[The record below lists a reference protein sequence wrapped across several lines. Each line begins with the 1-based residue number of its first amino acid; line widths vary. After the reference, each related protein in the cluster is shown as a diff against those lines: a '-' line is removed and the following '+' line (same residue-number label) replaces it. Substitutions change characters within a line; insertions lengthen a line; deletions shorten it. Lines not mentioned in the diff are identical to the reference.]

1 MTRWRRSID
10 RLWDKFARYPARE
23 LNDLHAARALAP
35 LSERYAPWSPIA
47 MRPAAVVTI
56 LNEIVTNDRNRIV
69 ECGGGIS
76 TLYIARLLRQ
86 RARGHLWTVEDDGPW
101 ADYLRAQVESE
112 GASAYVSVLH
122 ADLAPTSLS
131 IAGANGRW
139 YDERKVREW
148 IGEEPIELLI
158 VDGPAGYTPERRH
171 ARYPAVPYLRPLL
184 ADDYAVVLDD
194 IHRPGEQ
201 EIVERW
207 ERELG
212 IAFERR
218 YSAGRI
224 AIAHSRPSFAV

>member
-1 MTRWRRSID
+1 MNQWRRSID

-35 LSERYAPWSPIA
+35 RSDRFAPWSPIA
-47 MRPAAVVTI
+47 MRPAGVVTI
-56 LNEIVTNDRNRIV
+56 LNEIVTNDRDRIV
-69 ECGGGIS
+69 ECGGGVS

-86 RARGHLWTVEDDGPW
+86 RARGHLWTVEDDARW
-101 ADYLRAQVESE
+101 AHHLSAQVESE

-122 ADLAPTSLS
+122 AELAPTSLS
-131 IAGANGRW
+131 IAGAHARW

-148 IGEEPIELLI
+148 IGEGTIDLLI

-171 ARYPAVPYLRPLL
+171 ARYPAVPYFRPLL

-201 EIVERW
+201 EILERW